1 MLILNFNLK
10 GIRMKNLT
18 FTIDEACS
26 LIGVGRT
33 KLYEA
38 LDSGE
43 LPARKWGKRTLILKI
58 DLENF
63 LEKLEAYPTRG
74 EVKNG

>member
-1 MLILNFNLK
+1 
-10 GIRMKNLT
+10 MKPQLSYT
-18 FTIDEACS
+18 LDEACAAIS
-26 LIGVGRT
+26 CGKT
-33 KLYEA
+33 KIYEF

-43 LPARKWGKRTLILKI
+43 LPAKKLGRRTVILAS

-63 LEKLEAYPTRG
+63 LEKLEAYPARG